1 MLLAGLK
8 ECSHQSLDQHPA
20 TKSLRSRP
28 SHEELQSNDLS
39 LVDRKAHEKEAIHCL
54 RTVGVHVLAI
64 VKEKLVNPEAQ
75 VLECH
80 DL

>member
-1 MLLAGLK
+1 M
-8 ECSHQSLDQHPA
+8 QSS
-20 TKSLRSRP
+20 KSLRSRP

-54 RTVGVHVLAI
+54 STVGVHVLAI

-80 DL
+80 DLWSIDSVCMIYI